1 MIDNPNKAE
10 VLAAFDAMETAIVQA
25 LSDYADTATGAGQ
38 DLDLLTA
45 VLAKMICAAAIA
57 QERSEEE
64 FLDAMRKTYQLML
77 FKEKMDSKM
86 PVQ

>member
-1 MIDNPNKAE
+1 MIDNHNKAE
-10 VLAAFDAMETAIVQA
+10 ILAAFDAMETAIVQA

-45 VLAKMICAAAIA
+45 VLAKMVCAAAIA
-57 QERSEEE
+57 QERSEED
-64 FLDAMRKTYQLML
+64 FIAAMRSTYQLML

-86 PVQ
+86 PMQ

>member
-1 MIDNPNKAE
+1 MIDDTNKTE

-25 LSDYADTATGAGQ
+25 LMKYSDTASSAGQ

-57 QERSEEE
+57 QERSEKE
-64 FLDAMRKTYQLML
+64 FIDAMRQTYQLML

-86 PVQ
+86 PMQ

>member
-1 MIDNPNKAE
+1 MIDDTNKTE

-25 LSDYADTATGAGQ
+25 LMKYSDTASSAGQ

-57 QERSEEE
+57 QERSEEDFIE
-64 FLDAMRKTYQLML
+64 AMRNTYQLML

-86 PVQ
+86 PMQ

>member
-1 MIDNPNKAE
+1 MITDHNKTE

-57 QERSEEE
+57 QERSEED
-64 FLDAMRKTYQLML
+64 FIDAMRQTYQLML

>member
-1 MIDNPNKAE
+1 MIADHKPAD
-10 VLAAFDAMETAIVQA
+10 VLNEFSKMESAIVQA

-57 QERSEEE
+57 QERSEEG
-64 FLDAMRKTYQLML
+64 FLDAMRKTYQRML

-86 PVQ
+86 PMQ

>member
-1 MIDNPNKAE
+1 MIDNHNKAE
-10 VLAAFDAMETAIVQA
+10 VLAAFDAIETAIVQA

-57 QERSEEE
+57 QERSEED
-64 FLDAMRKTYQLML
+64 FIAAMRNTYQLML

-86 PVQ
+86 PMQ

>member
-1 MIDNPNKAE
+1 MINEHNKTE

-25 LSDYADTATGAGQ
+25 LMKYSDTASSAGQ

-57 QERSEEE
+57 QERSEEDFIE
-64 FLDAMRKTYQLML
+64 AMRNTYQLML

-86 PVQ
+86 PMQ

>member
-1 MIDNPNKAE
+1 MIDDTNKTE

-45 VLAKMICAAAIA
+45 VLAKMVCAAAIA
-57 QERSEEE
+57 QERSEEDFIE
-64 FLDAMRKTYQLML
+64 AMRNTYQLML
-77 FKEKMDSKM
+77 LKEKMDSKM
-86 PVQ
+86 PLQ

>member
-1 MIDNPNKAE
+1 MIDNHNKAE
-10 VLAAFDAMETAIVQA
+10 VLAAFDAMESAIVQA

-45 VLAKMICAAAIA
+45 VLAKMVCAAAIA
-57 QERSEEE
+57 QERSEKD
-64 FLDAMRKTYQLML
+64 FIAAMRSTYQLML

-86 PVQ
+86 PLQ

>member
-57 QERSEEE
+57 QERSEED
-64 FLDAMRKTYQLML
+64 FIKAMRQTYQLML

-86 PVQ
+86 PMQ

>member
-1 MIDNPNKAE
+1 MIDDTNKAE

-25 LSDYADTATGAGQ
+25 LMKYSDTASSAGQ

-45 VLAKMICAAAIA
+45 VLAKMLCAAAIA
-57 QERSEEE
+57 QERSEENFIE
-64 FLDAMRKTYQLML
+64 AMRNTYQLML

-86 PVQ
+86 PMQ

>member
-1 MIDNPNKAE
+1 MIDNHNKTE
-10 VLAAFDAMETAIVQA
+10 VLAAFDAMESAIVQA

-57 QERSEEE
+57 QERSEED
-64 FLDAMRKTYQLML
+64 FIAAMRNTYQLML

-86 PVQ
+86 PLQ

>member
-1 MIDNPNKAE
+1 MIDNHNKAE
-10 VLAAFDAMETAIVQA
+10 VLAAFDAMESAIVQA

-86 PVQ
+86 PMQ

>member
-1 MIDNPNKAE
+1 MIDNHNKAE

-57 QERSEEE
+57 QERSEEDFIE
-64 FLDAMRKTYQLML
+64 AMRNTYQLML

-86 PVQ
+86 PMQ

>member
-1 MIDNPNKAE
+1 MIDNHNKAE

-45 VLAKMICAAAIA
+45 VLAKMLCAAAIA
-57 QERSEEE
+57 QERSEENFIE
-64 FLDAMRKTYQLML
+64 AMRNTYQLML
-77 FKEKMDSKM
+77 LKEKMDSKM

>member
-1 MIDNPNKAE
+1 MIDDTNKTE

-57 QERSEEE
+57 QERSEEDFIE
-64 FLDAMRKTYQLML
+64 AMRNTYQLML

-86 PVQ
+86 PMQ

>member
-57 QERSEEE
+57 QERSEEDFIE
-64 FLDAMRKTYQLML
+64 AMRNTYQLML

-86 PVQ
+86 PMQ

>member
-45 VLAKMICAAAIA
+45 VLAKMVCAAAIA

-86 PVQ
+86 PMQ

>member
-1 MIDNPNKAE
+1 MINEHNPAE
-10 VLAAFDAMETAIVQA
+10 LIKAFDAMETAIVQA

-57 QERSEEE
+57 QERSEED
-64 FLDAMRKTYQLML
+64 FIDAMRNTYQLML
-77 FKEKMDSKM
+77 FKEKMENKM
-86 PVQ
+86 PMQ

>member
-1 MIDNPNKAE
+1 MIDDTNKTE
-10 VLAAFDAMETAIVQA
+10 VLAAFDAMESAIVQA
-25 LSDYADTATGAGQ
+25 LMKYSATASSAGQ

-57 QERSEEE
+57 QERSEED
-64 FLDAMRKTYQLML
+64 FIDAMRNTYQLML

-86 PVQ
+86 PMQ

>member
-1 MIDNPNKAE
+1 MIDNHNKAE
-10 VLAAFDAMETAIVQA
+10 VLAAFDAMESAIVQA

-45 VLAKMICAAAIA
+45 VLAKMVCAAAIA
-57 QERSEEE
+57 QERSEED
-64 FLDAMRKTYQLML
+64 FIAAMRSTYQLML

-86 PVQ
+86 PMQ

>member
-1 MIDNPNKAE
+1 MINEHNKTE

-45 VLAKMICAAAIA
+45 VLAKMLCAAAIA
-57 QERSEEE
+57 QERSEED
-64 FLDAMRKTYQLML
+64 FIDAMRNTYQLML

-86 PVQ
+86 PMQ

>member
-1 MIDNPNKAE
+1 MIDDTNKTE

-45 VLAKMICAAAIA
+45 VLAKMLCAAAIA

-64 FLDAMRKTYQLML
+64 FLDAMRNTYQLML

-86 PVQ
+86 PMQ

>member
-1 MIDNPNKAE
+1 MIDDTNKTE

-25 LSDYADTATGAGQ
+25 LSDYANTATGAGQ

-57 QERSEEE
+57 QERSEEDFIE
-64 FLDAMRKTYQLML
+64 AMRNTYQLML

-86 PVQ
+86 PMQ

>member
-1 MIDNPNKAE
+1 MITDHNQTE

-25 LSDYADTATGAGQ
+25 LMKYNDTATKAGQ

-57 QERSEEE
+57 QERSEEDFIE
-64 FLDAMRKTYQLML
+64 AMRNTYQLML

-86 PVQ
+86 PMQ

>member
-1 MIDNPNKAE
+1 MINEHNKAE
-10 VLAAFDAMETAIVQA
+10 VLAAFDAMESAIVQA

-45 VLAKMICAAAIA
+45 VLAKMLCAAAIA
-57 QERSEEE
+57 QERSEKD
-64 FLDAMRKTYQLML
+64 FIAAMRQTYQLML